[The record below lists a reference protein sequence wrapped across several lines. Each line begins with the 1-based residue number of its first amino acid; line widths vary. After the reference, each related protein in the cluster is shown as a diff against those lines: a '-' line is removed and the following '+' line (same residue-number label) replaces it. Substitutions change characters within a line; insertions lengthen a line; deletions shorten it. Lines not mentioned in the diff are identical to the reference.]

1 VPRELVEACLAKRR
15 KERVHGMRLREI
27 LGVRY
32 YESTIILKRRRDPVT
47 PETPQTPEG
56 QVLIRMRYNHSFI
69 ILY

>member
-1 VPRELVEACLAKRR
+1 M
-15 KERVHGMRLREI
+15 HGMRLSEI

-32 YESTIILKRRRDPVT
+32 YEFTIILKGRRDPVT